1 MSLARGILRVGI
13 IAVVILWIVSPSCMS
28 SASIF
33 LERERLNYSPLC
45 RAPVVARAHI
55 HPPQV
60 RALRA

>member
-13 IAVVILWIVSPSCMS
+13 IAVVILRIISSCMS

-45 RAPVVARAHI
+45 RAPVVTRAHI
-55 HPPQV
+55 HPSQV

>member
-13 IAVVILWIVSPSCMS
+13 IAVVILWIISSCMS

>member
-1 MSLARGILRVGI
+1 MSRARGILRVGI
-13 IAVVILWIVSPSCMS
+13 IAVVILWIISSCMS

-45 RAPVVARAHI
+45 RAPVVTRAHI

-60 RALRA
+60 RALKA

>member
-1 MSLARGILRVGI
+1 MTLGRGILRVGI
-13 IAVVILWIVSPSCMS
+13 IAVVILWIISSCMS

-45 RAPVVARAHI
+45 RAPVVTRAHI

-60 RALRA
+60 RALKA

>member
-1 MSLARGILRVGI
+1 MSLARGIFRVGI
-13 IAVVILWIVSPSCMS
+13 IAVIILWIISSCMS

-45 RAPVVARAHI
+45 RAPVVTRAHI

-60 RALRA
+60 RALKA

>member
-13 IAVVILWIVSPSCMS
+13 IAVVILWIISSCMS

-45 RAPVVARAHI
+45 RAPVVTRAHI

>member
-1 MSLARGILRVGI
+1 MTLARGILRVGI
-13 IAVVILWIVSPSCMS
+13 FAVVILWIISLCMS

-45 RAPVVARAHI
+45 RAPVVTRAHI

-60 RALRA
+60 RALKA

>member
-1 MSLARGILRVGI
+1 MSLACGIFRVGI
-13 IAVVILWIVSPSCMS
+13 IAVVILWIISSCMS

-45 RAPVVARAHI
+45 RAPVVTRAHI

-60 RALRA
+60 RALKA

>member
-1 MSLARGILRVGI
+1 MSRARGILRVGI
-13 IAVVILWIVSPSCMS
+13 IAVVILWIISSCMS

-45 RAPVVARAHI
+45 RAPVVTRAHI

>member
-13 IAVVILWIVSPSCMS
+13 IAVVILRIIPSCMS

-33 LERERLNYSPLC
+33 LECERLNYSPLC
-45 RAPVVARAHI
+45 RAPVVTRAHI

-60 RALRA
+60 RALKA

>member
-1 MSLARGILRVGI
+1 MPLARGILRVGI
-13 IAVVILWIVSPSCMS
+13 IAVVILWIISSCMS

-45 RAPVVARAHI
+45 RAPVVTRAHI

-60 RALRA
+60 RALKA

>member
-13 IAVVILWIVSPSCMS
+13 IAVVILWIISSCMS

-45 RAPVVARAHI
+45 RAPVVTRAHI

-60 RALRA
+60 RALKA